1 MSLFVT
7 MEPEALAV
15 PCPLDLAGIV
25 SVAESRLRVFVGINE
40 RELALDPGGL
50 LAAADRAVDVGWG
63 IAIEDVGASRAP
75 LALLPVVGADLITL
89 DLRLLVQRTDDDAAA
104 ITLAVLQQVELT
116 GAALLVE
123 GVESEGDL
131 QWARVLGATY
141 GRGSHLGDAT
151 AITERLP
158 APRTVVPMLARADVD
173 APFASPFDLVA
184 DAPSRRASE
193 ANLNRLMQAVYRT
206 ALTPG
211 AAPVILAGGGRSD
224 QPDESSAEG
233 FPAPATMPL
242 LLVLFGTGLPQEPL
256 PGLRGVRV
264 RRDDPLAADRFLIV
278 LSEAGAFAV
287 LARSDRADPGREVE
301 IVLTQDP
308 DLVHS
313 MARQLIRRIP
323 SSGGPNDALPGP
335 EAPASRP
342 EVTVDGY
349 APARRPAPSWRA
361 GTRSRSASGDEC
373 PRVGSGRRASGS
385 GGSHGGRRPEP
396 HGPRAAGARAHPGQ
410 PRHHRRPARGQARR
424 LGPGGAAVRRHPAR
438 RGDPDRVRARTVRRL
453 PDRSGAPAAAADAHG
468 GRGVGAGHGGAGR
481 APRRRRP
488 GAAGGHA
495 P

>member
-1 MSLFVT
+1 MQSSTSASPRAHTAGDGSCDLSAELARILDDRAVTVRFHPVIELATGDVVGLKASAHGPDGSPLHLPADLFAAAAVDGRTGELDWVCRAMAFRAFLAAELPPSMSLFVT

-50 LAAADRAVDVGWG
+50 LAAADRAVNVGWG

-123 GVESEGDL
+123 GVESEADL
-131 QWARVLGATY
+131 QWARALGATY

-184 DAPSRRASE
+184 DAPNRRASE
-193 ANLNRLMQAVYRT
+193 ANLSRLMQAVYRT

-323 SSGGPNDALPGP
+323 SSGGSNDALPGP
-335 EAPASRP
+335 ETPASGP
-342 EVTVDGY
+342 EVTVDGH
-349 APARRPAPSWRA
+349 APDGDAAPGRGGW
-361 GTRSRSASGDEC
+361 RSRL
-373 PRVGSGRRASGS
+373 GRR
-385 GGSHGGRRPEP
+385 
-396 HGPRAAGARAHPGQ
+396 
-410 PRHHRRPARGQARR
+410 
-424 LGPGGAAVRRHPAR
+424 V
-438 RGDPDRVRARTVRRL
+438 
-453 PDRSGAPAAAADAHG
+453 
-468 GRGVGAGHGGAGR
+468 
-481 APRRRRP
+481 
-488 GAAGGHA
+488 
-495 P
+495 